1 MPRFNAHLLHEQVKL
16 LPNLNEE
23 ESILLTSF
31 HNIMSNL
38 TESMVMNETDAALV
52 HRDLCG
58 FRLDWFR
65 FQAYTSVAKSPV
77 DLRNQERVG
86 LIFSTILENY
96 YPTMKQDRF
105 SRLMHTFHFHSSLID
120 DQATLL
126 EYTSDLSLFCWYQD
140 LFKKIFQETL
150 SNPTMTRHSG
160 AFPVICSHFYSCRHE
175 LCPEEFTMLR
185 SRSLTLARSFLEK
198 MALEGKKLL
207 IHLYNQKV
215 ALADKE
221 WLTV

>member
-38 TESMVMNETDAALV
+38 KELMVMNETDAALV

-77 DLRNQERVG
+77 DLRNQARV
-86 LIFSTILENY
+86 
-96 YPTMKQDRF
+96 
-105 SRLMHTFHFHSSLID
+105 
-120 DQATLL
+120 
-126 EYTSDLSLFCWYQD
+126 
-140 LFKKIFQETL
+140 
-150 SNPTMTRHSG
+150 
-160 AFPVICSHFYSCRHE
+160 
-175 LCPEEFTMLR
+175 
-185 SRSLTLARSFLEK
+185 
-198 MALEGKKLL
+198 
-207 IHLYNQKV
+207 
-215 ALADKE
+215 
-221 WLTV
+221 